1 MTKIVYKVVNPFN
14 DKVTEKSYQKG
25 DIIEDVADD
34 RLDALYLGN
43 NPYDKQ
49 YIVIKSI
56 DDATKSE
63 LVDIAEKHKVE
74 VSKQDTK
81 AEMLKALVK

>member
-1 MTKIVYKVVNPFN
+1 MTKIDYKVVNPFN
-14 DKVTEKSYQKG
+14 DKLTEKSYQKG